1 MSEFITA
8 QEEFWAGEFG
18 SQYISRNESKE
29 LLASNLNFFS
39 NAMKRM
45 DKINS
50 CIEFGANIGM
60 NLKALKLLHPS
71 VSLNAIEI
79 NKTAADQLGKV
90 IGEANVFNG
99 SIFDYT
105 VSRQFDMTLIKG
117 VLIHINP
124 DMLSTVYEKLYNAS
138 GKYILLCEY
147 YNPTPVSISYR
158 GHEDKLFKRDFAGE
172 MLEKYSGLKLV
183 DYGFSYK
190 RDIVFPQDDLTWF
203 LLEKIR

>member
-1 MSEFITA
+1 MSEFKTA

-18 SQYISRNESKE
+18 SEYISRNDSRE

-45 DKINS
+45 DRISS

-60 NLKALKLLHPS
+60 NLKALKLLHPA

-90 IGEANVFNG
+90 IGETNVFNG
-99 SIFDYT
+99 SIFDYP
-105 VSRQFDMTLIKG
+105 VSKQFDMALIKG

-124 DMLSTVYEKLYNAS
+124 AMLSTVYEKLYRRFRQIHSA
-138 GKYILLCEY
+138 
-147 YNPTPVSISYR
+147 V
-158 GHEDKLFKRDFAGE
+158 
-172 MLEKYSGLKLV
+172 
-183 DYGFSYK
+183 
-190 RDIVFPQDDLTWF
+190 
-203 LLEKIR
+203 

>member
-99 SIFDYT
+99 SIFDYP

-124 DMLSTVYEKLYNAS
+124 
-138 GKYILLCEY
+138 
-147 YNPTPVSISYR
+147 
-158 GHEDKLFKRDFAGE
+158 
-172 MLEKYSGLKLV
+172 
-183 DYGFSYK
+183 
-190 RDIVFPQDDLTWF
+190 
-203 LLEKIR
+203 